1 MRETL
6 SWTCGHHWT
15 HVIFAFFRGPCAYK
29 TNCLTPA
36 EAVWDVGELEVGAAS
51 LSSVPVSIYHHV
63 QDGGELSCRNDLLR
77 RTRNQSR
84 ATLTQWQV
92 HVSVVHED
100 PRSYVL
106 YHPVDACRQAA
117 TGEGAARA
125 YPPMPLCAELIKLEL
140 LRPTCAACERSGVRR
155 GAGVRAGL
163 ASRICSSESAP
174 SMSCLLANTR
184 SDAPASRCD
193 HMRRVSLAWQAG
205 RRGPAHLLLQ
215 QCLQLCLAVPQPHA
229 VGRIHHPDEPVSL
242 LEIVAPVG
250 AQ

>member
-1 MRETL
+1 M
-6 SWTCGHHWT
+6 
-15 HVIFAFFRGPCAYK
+15 FRMV
-29 TNCLTPA
+29 
-36 EAVWDVGELEVGAAS
+36 ERS
-51 LSSVPVSIYHHV
+51 FRH
-63 QDGGELSCRNDLLR
+63 DLLR
-77 RTRNQSR
+77 RTRDQSR

-117 TGEGAARA
+117 AGEGAARA
-125 YPPMPLCAELIKLEL
+125 YPPMPLSAELIKLEL

-193 HMRRVSLAWQAG
+193 HIHRVSLAWQAG